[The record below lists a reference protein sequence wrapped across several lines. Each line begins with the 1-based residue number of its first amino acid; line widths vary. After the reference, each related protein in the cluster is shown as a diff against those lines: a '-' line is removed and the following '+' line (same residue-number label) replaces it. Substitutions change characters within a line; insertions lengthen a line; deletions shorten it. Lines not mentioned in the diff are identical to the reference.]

1 MTTYRHTA
9 GWSSIRYSIRLPL
22 LCRPQ
27 AATHCFPQFRDFT
40 FFGSRAATHIRLRV
54 YLRMHKVTNRS
65 SVQMAFSIPVM
76 AEACSAAADWSR
88 ASNEAKD
95 PQLSKTA
102 QLDPLY
108 LFACGL
114 FWHRQG
120 DAAAAWELIHGLHSA
135 DQGTCVVAS
144 ALLTK
149 RRTPREIGAAQAR
162 RISSSPR
169 CES

>member
-1 MTTYRHTA
+1 
-9 GWSSIRYSIRLPL
+9 
-22 LCRPQ
+22 
-27 AATHCFPQFRDFT
+27 
-40 FFGSRAATHIRLRV
+40 
-54 YLRMHKVTNRS
+54 MHKATDRS
-65 SVQMAFSIPVM
+65 SVQTAFSIPAM
-76 AEACSAAADWSR
+76 AEAYSAGSDWSR
-88 ASNEAKD
+88 ASHD
-95 PQLSKTA
+95 PQPSETA
-102 QLDPLY
+102 QLDALY

-114 FWHRQG
+114 FWHKRG

>member
-1 MTTYRHTA
+1 
-9 GWSSIRYSIRLPL
+9 
-22 LCRPQ
+22 
-27 AATHCFPQFRDFT
+27 
-40 FFGSRAATHIRLRV
+40 
-54 YLRMHKVTNRS
+54 MHKATDRS
-65 SVQMAFSIPVM
+65 SVQTAFSIPAM
-76 AEACSAAADWSR
+76 AEAYSAGSDWSR
-88 ASNEAKD
+88 ASNEGRD
-95 PQLSKTA
+95 PQPSETA
-102 QLDPLY
+102 PLDPLY

-114 FWHRQG
+114 FWHKRG

-169 CES
+169 CE

>member
-1 MTTYRHTA
+1 
-9 GWSSIRYSIRLPL
+9 
-22 LCRPQ
+22 
-27 AATHCFPQFRDFT
+27 
-40 FFGSRAATHIRLRV
+40 
-54 YLRMHKVTNRS
+54 MHKVTDRS

-76 AEACSAAADWSR
+76 AEACSAAVDWSR
-88 ASNEAKD
+88 ASNEARD
-95 PQLSKTA
+95 PQPSETA

-114 FWHRQG
+114 FWRKQG

-135 DQGTCVVAS
+135 DEGTCVVAS

-149 RRTPREIGAAQAR
+149 RRTPREMGAAQAR
-162 RISSSPR
+162 HIVSSPR